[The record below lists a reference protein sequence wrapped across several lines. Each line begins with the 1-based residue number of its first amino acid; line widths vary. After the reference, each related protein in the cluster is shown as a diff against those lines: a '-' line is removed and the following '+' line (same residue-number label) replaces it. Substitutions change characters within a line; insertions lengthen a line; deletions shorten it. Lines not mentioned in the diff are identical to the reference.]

1 MSTSS
6 TGLANV
12 GSSILGATGVS
23 SPGIGSGLD
32 VNGIV
37 SKLMNVEA
45 QPIVLLQN
53 QQSSYQTQLSSIGS
67 VSSALSQL
75 QGAMGGLTN
84 LSSLQSMS
92 ATPSNSSVVTATAG
106 SLATAGSYNIG
117 VTTLAQAQT
126 LVAAGQANTTS
137 AIGSGSSTTLTFSFG
152 TTTGTVT
159 TGVYQAGTTF
169 SQDPTQPTKKVTID
183 STNNSLTGIMNAINA
198 ANIGVTAT
206 IVNDGTGT
214 PYRLALTSSSGAAHS
229 MEIAVSG
236 DTTLQSLLNF
246 NPTQTAGSGQNMTE
260 SVSPKN
266 AALTVNGLSI
276 TSASNSVT
284 GAISGVTLNLTGTGS
299 SSLNVAYNSST
310 VQSAIQNFVNAYNTV
325 NSTINTLTAYDPSTK
340 TAGPL
345 LGDFATLSV
354 QTGLRGVLS
363 QPLTGLGNKN
373 ITTLAQLGI
382 TFQKDGSLAFDTTAF
397 ASAAASNPSEIA
409 AMFAP
414 IGQPTDSLISYA
426 TSTSKTQAGS
436 YAVTVSQLATQA
448 NETGTGTVGASTVI
462 STGSNVVT
470 NASMAAAGAVTDLG
484 ANSIS
489 FGVSVGG
496 GAVNTVTVNGLSTG
510 SSFNAKLNAADIANA
525 VNTNASVAAA
535 GLVASVDSNG
545 NLNFATSNGQSV
557 AFSAFTGG
565 TFTGMSGLGTGLSN
579 SFSAAGAMT
588 NAAETDTITVAGVPL
603 TVTATGTATTD
614 ASALQ
619 TAINGNATLQSMGI
633 TAALSSTNNSVVIT
647 ASDARA
653 VSLAITPGTNGTNTL
668 ASWGFSSGTASE
680 AALSKYNNTLSLSV
694 DGYSTT
700 VTLAPG
706 TYSQANLASLVQSA
720 INGDSTLSA
729 ANSSASV
736 AINGSNNAIITSNR
750 YGASSSVSVTAGGG
764 AYALIGTSGSSTAGL
779 DVAGTINGT
788 AATGS
793 GQFMTGAAG
802 TPTEGLE
809 LQVKG
814 GSTGSRGTVNFSLGY
829 ADQLNNT
836 ITDYLSSTGVVT
848 TATNSINTNIQSINS
863 QISTMSQ
870 HLVDVQNQ
878 YLAQFQAL
886 DTIIAQMTTT
896 GNYLTQ
902 QFTSMS
908 YTQKNYG

>member
-6 TGLANV
+6 TGLSTV

-53 QQSSYQTQLSSIGS
+53 QQSSYQTKLSSIGS
-67 VSSALSQL
+67 ISSALSQL
-75 QGAMGGLTN
+75 QSAMGGLTS

-106 SLATAGSYNIG
+106 SLAIPGSYNVG

-126 LVAAGQANTTS
+126 LVATGQTSTTS

-152 TTTGTVT
+152 TTTGTT
-159 TGVYQAGTTF
+159 TNGVYQAGTTF
-169 SQDPTQPTKKVTID
+169 TQDPTQPTKKVTID

-198 ANIGVTAT
+198 ANIGVTAA
-206 IVNDGTGT
+206 IVNDGSGT
-214 PYRLALTSSSGAAHS
+214 PYRLSLTSSSGAAHS
-229 MEIAVSG
+229 MEVAVSG
-236 DTTLQSLLNF
+236 DSTLQSLLNF
-246 NPTQTAGSGQNMTE
+246 DPTKTAGSGQNMTE
-260 SVSPKN
+260 TVSPKN

-276 TSASNSVT
+276 TSASNTVT
-284 GAISGVTLNLTGTGS
+284 SAISGVTLNLTGTGS
-299 SSLNVAYNSST
+299 SSLSVAYNSSSI
-310 VQSAIQNFVNAYNTV
+310 QSAIQGFVNAYNTV

-340 TAGPL
+340 SAGPL

-354 QTGLRGVLS
+354 QSGLRGILS
-363 QPLTGLGNKN
+363 QPLAGLGNKS
-373 ITTLAQLGI
+373 ITSLGQLGI
-382 TFQKDGSLAFDTTAF
+382 SFQKDGSLAFDTTAF

-414 IGQPTDSLISYA
+414 DGQPTDSLVSYSA
-426 TSTSKTQAGS
+426 STSATQAGN
-436 YAVTVSQLATQA
+436 YAVTVSQLATQGT
-448 NETGTGTVGASTVI
+448 ETGTGTVGASTVI

-470 NASMAAAGAVTDLG
+470 NANMAATGNVTDLG
-484 ANSIS
+484 ASSIS

-496 GAVNTVTVNGLSTG
+496 GPVNTVTVNGLSTG
-510 SSFNAKLNAADIANA
+510 TSFNAKLNAADIANA
-525 VNTNASVAAA
+525 VNANASVAAA

-545 NLNFATSNGQSV
+545 NLYFSTSNGQSA
-557 AFSAFTGG
+557 AFSGFTGG
-565 TFTGMSGLGTGLSN
+565 TFTGMTGLGTGLAN

-603 TVTATGTATTD
+603 TVTATGTASTD
-614 ASALQ
+614 AAALK
-619 TAINGNATLQSMGI
+619 TAINGNSTLASMGI
-633 TAALSSTNNSVVIT
+633 TAGLTTTGDSVVVT

-653 VSLAITPGTNGTNTL
+653 VSLAVTPGTNGTNTL
-668 ASWGFSSGTASE
+668 ATWGFASGTASE
-680 AALSKYNNTLSLSV
+680 AALSKYNNTMSLSV
-694 DGYSTT
+694 DGHSTT

-729 ANSSASV
+729 SSTSTSV
-736 AINGSNNAIITSNR
+736 TVNGTNNAVITSTR
-750 YGASSSVSVTAGGG
+750 YGASSSVSVAGGGG
-764 AYALIGTSGSSTAGL
+764 AYALLGTSGASTTGV
-779 DVAGTINGT
+779 DVAGTIGGV
-788 AATGS
+788 AATAS

-802 TPTEGLE
+802 TASEGLE
-809 LQVKG
+809 LQIKG

-829 ADQLNNT
+829 AAQLNTT
-836 ITDYLSSTGVVT
+836 ITNYLSSSGIVT
-848 TATNSINTNIQSINS
+848 QATNSINTNIQSISS